1 MNNWQKVFYH
11 EHLHK
16 VELVKLILENH
27 ELKPVIIH
35 RRDSSYNNF
44 GYYEVHVSPDH
55 VLQAIKII
63 TDDIYF
69 K

>member
-1 MNNWQKVFYH
+1 MNNWQKVFSH

-16 VELVKLILENH
+16 AELVKLILENH
-27 ELKPVIIH
+27 ELNPVVIN

-44 GYYEVHVSPDH
+44 GFHEVYVSPDF

-63 TDDIYF
+63 NDDIDF